1 MSTNETL
8 REIKR
13 SLRGVMNGV
22 VSASMRGKGLA
33 YKVNFGVELPRLRE
47 MAARWEPSAALAE
60 ALWAEDIRECR
71 LLAALLMPASAF
83 TPDDALRWIG
93 SMRFAEEAECTSAHL
108 LARMPG
114 ASDLGFRLLA
124 DASPMAQACG
134 YLTLA
139 RLFMRGMRPVQRDAD
154 ELLDQ
159 AATALASDAALL
171 RRAALAAV
179 NKYAAL
185 GPAEEAR
192 ADRLLGC

>member
-22 VSASMRGKGLA
+22 VSASMRGKGLT

-47 MAARWEPSAALAE
+47 MSARWTPSAELAE
-60 ALWAEDIRECR
+60 ALWSEDIRECR
-71 LLAALLMPASAF
+71 LLAAMLMPPTAF
-83 TPDDALRWIG
+83 SDEQALRWIG
-93 SMRFAEEAECTSAHL
+93 TMRFAEEAECTSAHL
-108 LARMPG
+108 LAQMPG
-114 ASDLGFRLLA
+114 ASDLAFRLLS
-124 DASPMAQACG
+124 DAQPMAQCCG

-159 AATALASDAALL
+159 AATALASGHGLL
-171 RRAALAAV
+171 QRSALAAV
-179 NKYAAL
+179 NKFAAL
-185 GPAEEAR
+185 GPAEEAL
-192 ADRLLGC
+192 AARLLGF